1 MEKYILITGGQMY
14 NKGAEAMVYLA
25 VDQLKRKYPKSKIIV
40 LSSQDYKRSK
50 EEKSNYNFEILPR
63 DSHMMIAL
71 SKGKLSLTDYIKYM
85 KVILKKKKP
94 YLKEMKRLQEIFEN
108 TQMIVDISG
117 FALSSQFSTQHAK
130 SYLAR
135 IDIAKAYNIPV
146 YIMPQSFGPFDF
158 KSDNKS
164 ILEKIKSN
172 LSYADVVFAR
182 EKEGFE
188 LLRDQFKLSDN
199 LHFSMDSVLVNKEVN
214 LNNVFKTKPVI
225 KKFEDIYGVAIIPNM
240 KTFKHGSKNEILQS
254 YKSIIDTLLSSNEK
268 VYIVRHSFEDL
279 EACEAIKELYTDEE
293 SVVLIND
300 DLSSMEFDELVKQFK
315 YIIGSRFHSIVHAY
329 KNAVPSIALGWA
341 TKYKE
346 LLEKFDQQE
355 YLFDVRSSL
364 DNDSIVEKVVKLN
377 DQYKNESRR
386 IAEVLE
392 TVQSNNPYDYIK

>member
-50 EEKSNYNFEILPR
+50 EEKSKYNFEILPR

-71 SKGKLSLTDYIKYM
+71 AKGKLSLTDYIKYM

-94 YLKEMKRLQEIFEN
+94 YLEEMKRLQEIFEN

-225 KKFEDIYGVAIIPNM
+225 KKFEDISGIAIIPNM

-364 DNDSIVEKVVKLN
+364 DNDRIVEKVVKLN
-377 DQYKNESRR
+377 DQYKNESRK